1 MKNSKRG
8 IALLVTLMFVI
19 VITVAIG
26 FGLKQV
32 NSASSIVQK
41 ENFMYQ
47 SSLIIED
54 VINILQTSQDVKKIA
69 TSDDLY
75 LFLSQTSFI
84 PFEISGMSIV
94 LKISSA
100 RGKFNPTNLRN
111 DNNISNRMGEYLN
124 SYGINPQYLEI
135 LADNFGGIKEDNSYN
150 SRIFDENPSLFR
162 DYIASPAHLKIIND
176 FYAKEFNDNSLSKI
190 DFNNLFYFG
199 NDSNVTI
206 DVNYATPEV
215 WELMLGCSKERAE
228 TLSLGG
234 GAYSNEADLGL
245 SDDEKLNFRLFK
257 KDYFVPILLVKIEIT
272 KGTSISKISFEY
284 NISTKKG
291 SNFVYEI

>member
-1 MKNSKRG
+1 VKSSKRG

-124 SYGINPQYLEI
+124 SYGVNPQYLEI